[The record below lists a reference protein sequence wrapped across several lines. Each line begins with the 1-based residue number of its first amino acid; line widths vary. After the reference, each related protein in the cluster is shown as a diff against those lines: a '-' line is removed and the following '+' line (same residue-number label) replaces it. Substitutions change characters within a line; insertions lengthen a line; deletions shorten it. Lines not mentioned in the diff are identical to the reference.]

1 MVVDENEAVV
11 VGTEDVLSV
20 LGVVCLALVVV
31 LVALVVVLV
40 AFALEDPAVSSS
52 PASLQVRVGQGLLL
66 VWTTFPVD
74 VGKLELVLSLEKR
87 IVPAAEEVEQTDVVV
102 GSALAA
108 ELE

>member
-1 MVVDENEAVV
+1 MVVDETEAVV

-40 AFALEDPAVSSS
+40 AFVLEDPAVSSS

-66 VWTTFPVD
+66 V
-74 VGKLELVLSLEKR
+74 
-87 IVPAAEEVEQTDVVV
+87 
-102 GSALAA
+102 
-108 ELE
+108 

>member
-1 MVVDENEAVV
+1 MVVDETEAVV

-20 LGVVCLALVVV
+20 LGVVCLALV
-31 LVALVVVLV
+31 ALVVVLV
-40 AFALEDPAVSSS
+40 AFVLEDPAVSSS

-74 VGKLELVLSLEKR
+74 VGKLELVLTLEKR